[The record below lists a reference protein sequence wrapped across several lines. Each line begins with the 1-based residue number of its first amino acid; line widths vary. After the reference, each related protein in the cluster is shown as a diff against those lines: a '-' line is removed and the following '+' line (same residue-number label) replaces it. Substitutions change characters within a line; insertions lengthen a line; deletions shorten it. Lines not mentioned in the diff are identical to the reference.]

1 MRTTSKASREEAG
14 ARTPCLC
21 SHHHHLFVPCIYLSF
36 KDFRVFSVLTSFRGV
51 SATLWK
57 VSVRGVIVDSAG
69 EKCEDLR

>member
-1 MRTTSKASREEAG
+1 MFSSSA
-14 ARTPCLC
+14 
-21 SHHHHLFVPCIYLSF
+21 LFVPCTYLSF